1 MSRRKW
7 QLSQF
12 DKTLAA
18 RIAYEH
24 SLDEFAVFML
34 ISRGITDEN
43 EIASFLSSDG
53 EFSDPFDIKDMD
65 KAVKAVD
72 SAIENGDKIT
82 IYGDYDA
89 DGVTATALLFSFLQ
103 MTGADVDYYIPSRV
117 DEGYGLNRD
126 AVDKLKKRGTK
137 LIITVDNGISAVEET
152 EYIKSLGMNIVI
164 TDHHQPGSVL
174 PGALAVV
181 DPHRS
186 DDTCSCRDLA
196 GVGVAF
202 MLAAALEGG
211 DVRSIFDDFADL
223 AVIGTI
229 ADIVPLR
236 GENRLLVSRGLNVIN
251 NSERPGILAL
261 RRRCGFADK
270 DLTASSVAFS
280 LSPRINASGRVSS
293 AENALK
299 LLITED
305 EGEAERLAC
314 ILDECNAERQGIESD
329 IIDSAVLVVES
340 DSSYAADRV
349 LVVSGRGWHAGVI
362 GIVASRL
369 VDKYGKPA
377 IVIAEGESGGI
388 AKGSCRSVE
397 GFSLFEA
404 LTNVKSLLVKFGGH
418 KLAAGFSVENEK
430 IEEFRRAINDYADTL
445 PEFNPVL
452 KLDCKL
458 NPAGINEGLLN
469 SLSLLEPFGAENP
482 QPVFCIGNLT
492 VSSVKGMGDGRHVS
506 LILERAN
513 TSFRAVWFGVSEA
526 EFPFFPGESI
536 DIAANIEKNEYKGKI
551 RPSVMIRAAKLSGI
565 DDDELFRGFSV
576 YKKAKYSA
584 VVSDKIKETA
594 CPDRRT
600 AADVFRFVKKGI
612 ARAGGEEEIT
622 ARLGLPPFAVC
633 RVHIA
638 LDALIQ
644 TGVIKIENG
653 YYVTAELSSKVS
665 LSSAEIL
672 KKLGYTEQKG

>member
-1 MSRRKW
+1 
-7 QLSQF
+7 
-12 DKTLAA
+12 
-18 RIAYEH
+18 
-24 SLDEFAVFML
+24 ML

-43 EIASFLSSDG
+43 EIVSFLSSDG

-65 KAVKAVD
+65 KAVEAVN

-82 IYGDYDA
+82 VYGDYDA
-89 DGVTATALLFSFLQ
+89 DGVTATALLLTFLQ
-103 MTGADVDYYIPSRV
+103 LFGADADYYIPSRV
-117 DEGYGLNRD
+117 DEGYGLNTE
-126 AVDKLKKRGTK
+126 AVDKLKERGTK

-152 EYIKSLGMNIVI
+152 EYIKSQGMNIVI

-181 DPHRS
+181 DPHRA
-186 DDTCSCRDLA
+186 DDTCSCKDLA

-202 MLAAALEGG
+202 MFASALGGG
-211 DVRSIFDDFADL
+211 DAESVFDDFADL
-223 AVIGTI
+223 AVIGTV

-251 NSERPGILAL
+251 NSMRPGIIAL

-270 DLTASSVAFS
+270 ALTASSVAFS

-305 EGEAERLAC
+305 EDEAERLAG
-314 ILDECNAERQGIESD
+314 ILDECNAERQDIESE
-329 IIDSAVLVVES
+329 IIESAVSVIES
-340 DSSYAADRV
+340 DSSYFADRV
-349 LVVSGRGWHAGVI
+349 LVVSGMGWHAGVI

-377 IVIAEGESGGI
+377 IVIAEGEPGGI

-404 LTNVKSLLVKFGGH
+404 LTNVRDLLVKFGGH
-418 KLAAGFSVENEK
+418 KLAAGFSVENSK
-430 IEEFRRAINDYADTL
+430 IAEFRKAINEYADTL
-445 PEFNPVL
+445 PEFNPIL

-458 NPAGINEGLLN
+458 NPAGINDALLN
-469 SLSLLEPFGAENP
+469 SLSLLEPFGADNP
-482 QPVFCIGNLT
+482 QPIFCINNLT
-492 VSSVKGMGDGRHVS
+492 VTSVKAIGKTGGHVS
-506 LILERAN
+506 LILERGRVK
-513 TSFRAVWFGVSEA
+513 FRAVWFGVNED
-526 EFPFFPGESI
+526 EFPFFIGESI
-536 DIAANIEKNEYKGKI
+536 DIAANIDKNEYRGEV
-551 RPSVMIRAAKLSGI
+551 RPSVMIRSAKLSGV

-576 YKKAKYSA
+576 YRRVKYSKEIP
-584 VVSDKIKETA
+584 DKIKETA
-594 CPDRRT
+594 CPDRKT
-600 AADVFRFVKKGI
+600 AALVFRFVKKGT
-612 ARAGGEEEIT
+612 ARVGGEEEIT
-622 ARLGLPPFAVC
+622 VRLGLASFDVC
-633 RVHIA
+633 KVHIA
-638 LDALIQ
+638 LDALIE

-653 YYVTAELSSKVS
+653 YYRTADVADKVA

-672 KKLGYTEQKG
+672 KKLGYSEQRG